1 MKADTAEVFEE
12 VGETATKLARRTLVR
27 GFEYLGELL
36 ILLGR
41 TVRAIWQ
48 EGIHPGDLVRQL
60 TTVGTES
67 VPIVLLTVG
76 FSGAVLA
83 LYTVGSLT
91 NLGIGNLLGGIVAL
105 SIVRE
110 TGPLITAVTLIA
122 RVGSGIT
129 AEIGAMKTTEQVDAL
144 RAMGISPV
152 AYLVVPRLLA
162 CLVMPILQYGLAQVA
177 LYLSFENGVSAVWPT
192 AGMYLAA
199 VLDLHSRKIVGWAM
213 SPAMPAALV

>member
-1 MKADTAEVFEE
+1 MKTEAAEVFEE
-12 VGETATKLARRTLVR
+12 VGETAIKLARRTIVR
-27 GFEYLGELL
+27 AFEYLGELMT
-36 ILLGR
+36 LLGR
-41 TVRAIWQ
+41 TLRAIFQ
-48 EGIHPGDLVRQL
+48 EGIHLGDLAKQL
-60 TTVGTES
+60 TSVGTES
-67 VPIVLLTVG
+67 LPIVLLTVG

-144 RAMGISPV
+144 RAMGRSPV
-152 AYLVVPRLLA
+152 AYLVVPRLIA
-162 CLVMPILQYGLAQVA
+162 CMIP
-177 LYLSFENGVSAVWPT
+177 
-192 AGMYLAA
+192 
-199 VLDLHSRKIVGWAM
+199 
-213 SPAMPAALV
+213 